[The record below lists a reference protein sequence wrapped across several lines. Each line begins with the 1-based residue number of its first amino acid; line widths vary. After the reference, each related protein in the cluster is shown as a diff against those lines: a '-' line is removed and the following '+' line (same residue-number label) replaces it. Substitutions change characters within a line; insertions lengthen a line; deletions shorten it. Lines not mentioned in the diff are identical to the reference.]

1 MTVIAQNDF
10 DTFSSTDTN
19 HQNDRLLH
27 GAFVSYLS
35 NEKGKPSINC
45 LVRYHLYSPM
55 DLQIECI
62 PSDSSSETIPW
73 LHYHEKDLLSLMELS
88 NTLPNDKAVALGY
101 LGIQSSTLSSTWIV
115 GFTIGKKSILSLISQ
130 KQDMNLIIP
139 NHWMLYD
146 PDRNA
151 WSDLNLPEE
160 LYQKTKDR
168 DEVVGLLLLDSDK
181 FILAWTLDMHILLLP
196 ISDTYQIQEW
206 ALHGRTSK
214 ISYTEKLT
222 DNMVCFG
229 RMDGSFD
236 IFHIQ
241 NTGLFCMYSETSPSS
256 ASPVTGLKYI
266 SPFLFII
273 HEQDSMIVLYQIIN
287 NDQVSMI
294 SVIRPNISHSIH
306 FNIILDGFTRDC
318 PYSLTNMDRTRELVF
333 SILFQPHS
341 SNPKKYSEQK
351 SSWFYSLFSL
361 KEKPSQPHSS
371 FLYCYHSFIDKSS
384 PKLFY
389 SSTMEC
395 SSLAIRMTPSSI
407 QLLSKDSLNCITDW
421 VNSWENILI
430 PFQSIYDRYF
440 EEATGIADMIN
451 TRPFFHQLIQEIL
464 QELSSNNT
472 LEDTMKDFMHFIEDT
487 TILDEDYKLL
497 IYYYLLC
504 SFRQSQMNRFISQEG
519 LSIEYASL
527 IEALWCLDMYT
538 CGKDHSNESLL
549 DRAWK
554 ILGPDSNK
562 KEESD
567 LPPISPSIQYSIFD
581 VYIKA
586 QQPERAI
593 AFARSRDIYKPTT
606 LIALVNNDPQ
616 LIVQYSSQM
625 IHLIL
630 KYSNISS
637 SVALQEVFDYYRQIW
652 MELEYLNDST
662 FRKQLLKAIFDYIL
676 LSPKLEETPSSAI
689 IGLPK
694 SKMDDNT
701 LSYCF
706 ELRESLIS
714 ISLDHFDL
722 SFLLEYCILIHPS
735 ENTHDFMIFYNIKKG
750 KLFESLKFYPL
761 SLCYPSNMKLIS
773 SVDTINQRYHQRDCY
788 LWTMKERLPTHY
800 LKYLQ
805 DYYQKGMTL
814 EDLEKLVRSEIPI
827 APLMKQWNAKRALDK
842 TMFTNTIIN
851 KDHRMTRSMFT
862 SPSGIF
868 ASPTGERVQIQCKTT
883 TSKSMPVLP
892 IDIEHLSD
900 KAKCKTALIPTSISP
915 VPSSPRRAL
924 KFTPRTPSKLKMM
937 TMQSID
943 SVPIDSASHIAE
955 YSVPVALSPVSN
967 QKKPQKTRA
976 SPKSSPRISKIND
989 STSKKASPRKRRAR
1003 TQSESIGKKYDLRP
1017 TPMRKQT

>member
-1 MTVIAQNDF
+1 MTVTVQKQF
-10 DTFSSTDTN
+10 DTSNFIDQN
-19 HQNDRLLH
+19 HQNDKLLH
-27 GAFVSYLS
+27 GIFSSYLS
-35 NEKGKPSINC
+35 NEKDRPLINC

-55 DLQIECI
+55 SLQIQCI
-62 PSDSSSETIPW
+62 PSDSSSEAISW
-73 LHYHEKDLLSLMELS
+73 LYYRENDLLSLMELS
-88 NTLPNDKAVALGY
+88 NTLPNDKAVALAY
-101 LGIQSSTLSSTWIV
+101 LGIHSSALSSTWIV
-115 GFTIGKKSILSLISQ
+115 GFTIGKKSTLTFISQ
-130 KQDMNLIIP
+130 KQDVNLIIP

-146 PDRNA
+146 PERNA

-222 DNMVCFG
+222 DNMICFG

-236 IFHIQ
+236 ILYVQ
-241 NTGLFCMYSETSPSS
+241 NTELFCMYSETSPSS
-256 ASPVTGLKYI
+256 PSPVTGLKYI

-273 HEQDSMIVLYQIIN
+273 YEQDPMVVLYQIIN
-287 NDQVSMI
+287 SKVSMI
-294 SVIRPNISHSIH
+294 SVIRPKISHSMH
-306 FNIILDGFTRDC
+306 FGIILDGFSRDC
-318 PYSLTNMDRTRELVF
+318 SYNLINMDRARELVF
-333 SILFQPHS
+333 SILFQPLS
-341 SNPKKYSEQK
+341 FNSKKHFEQK
-351 SSWFYSLFSL
+351 SSWFYSLFSV
-361 KEKPSQPHSS
+361 KEKPSQSRSS
-371 FLYCYHSFIDKSS
+371 FLYCYHSFIDKSL

-389 SSTMEC
+389 NTTIEYP
-395 SSLAIRMTPSSI
+395 SLAIRMTSSSI
-407 QLLSKDSLNCITDW
+407 QLLSKDSLHCITDW
-421 VNSWENILI
+421 INSWQDLLV
-430 PFQSIYDRYF
+430 PFQSIHDRYF
-440 EEATGIADMIN
+440 EEATGIAEMIN

-464 QELSSNNT
+464 QELSFNNT
-472 LEDTMKDFMHFIEDT
+472 LEDTLKDFMHFIEET
-487 TILDEDYKLL
+487 NILDEDYKLL

-504 SFRQSQMNRFISQEG
+504 SFRQSHLDRFISQEG
-519 LSIEYASL
+519 LSVEYALL

-538 CGKDHSNESLL
+538 CGNDHSNESLL

-554 ILGPDSNK
+554 ILGPDFNK
-562 KEESD
+562 KEELD
-567 LPPISPSIQYSIFD
+567 LPPISPAIQYSIFD

-593 AFARSRDIYKPTT
+593 SFARSRDIYKPTT

-625 IHLIL
+625 IQLIL
-630 KYSNISS
+630 KYSNVSS

-652 MELEYLNDST
+652 MKLEYLNDST
-662 FRKQLLKAIFDYIL
+662 FRKQLLKAIFDCIL
-676 LSPKLEETPSSAI
+676 LSPKLEETSSSAI
-689 IGLPK
+689 IGL
-694 SKMDDNT
+694 SNNNMNENI
-701 LSYCF
+701 LSYCL

-761 SLCYPSNMKLIS
+761 SLCYPSNMKSIS
-773 SVDTINQRYHQRDCY
+773 SMDTIYQRYYQRDCY
-788 LWTMKERLPTHY
+788 LWTIKERLPTHY

-827 APLMKQWNAKRALDK
+827 SPLMKQWNAKRALDK
-842 TMFTNTIIN
+842 TMLTTTIIN
-851 KDHRMTRSMFT
+851 KDQRMTRSLFN

-868 ASPTGERVQIQCKTT
+868 ASPIGERVQVQCKTA
-883 TSKSMPVLP
+883 TSKSMPLLP
-892 IDIEHLSD
+892 IDTEHLSN
-900 KAKCKTALIPTSISP
+900 KKKSKSVLIPTSISP
-915 VPSSPRRAL
+915 IPSSPRRAL

-937 TMQSID
+937 TMNSID
-943 SVPIDSASHIAE
+943 STSIESANHITE
-955 YSVPVALSPVSN
+955 YNVPVALSSISN
-967 QKKPQKTRA
+967 QKKTQKTRS
-976 SPKSSPRISKIND
+976 SPKSSSRAPKTNN
-989 STSKKASPRKRRAR
+989 STSEKASPRKRRAR
-1003 TQSESIGKKYDLRP
+1003 TQSESVGKKYDLRP